1 MFPLSRLIR
10 SRDDAVPARGALVAA
25 RQVGL
30 VAGGRRIL
38 DGVDMAV
45 EAGRIVTLI
54 GPNGAGKTTLL
65 KVLLGLLSPTGGQVL
80 RRPGLRIGYM
90 PQRIQVDEILP
101 ITVRRFLGLGGRFPK
116 DRLARVLAEVG
127 CAHLLEQPVQ
137 SVSGGEMQRILLA
150 RALLREPHLLV
161 LDEPAQG
168 VDVAGQGEVFQ
179 LIARLR
185 DRYGCGVLMVSHELH
200 LVMAAADSVICL
212 NQHVCCTGQP
222 DVVSRDPAYLKLFG
236 KTMPAGMVLY
246 THHHD
251 HRHDLHGDV
260 VAFEGEGPPGR
271 GCPGSEAH
279 RHHG

>member
-1 MFPLSRLIR
+1 MFRLSSLSR
-10 SRDDAVPARGALVAA
+10 SRDDLRPVDGALLAA
-25 RQVGL
+25 RQVAL
-30 VAGGRRIL
+30 TAGGRRIL
-38 DGVDMAV
+38 DGVDMMV
-45 EAGRIVTLI
+45 QPGRIVTLI
-54 GPNGAGKTTLL
+54 GPNGAGKTSLL
-65 KVLLGLLSPTGGQVL
+65 KVLLGLVSPSSGRVL

-101 ITVRRFLGLGGRFPK
+101 ITVRRFLGLGGRF
-116 DRLARVLAEVG
+116 DRDSLARVLREVG
-127 CAHLLEQPVQ
+127 CDHLLEQPVQ

-212 NQHVCCTGQP
+212 NQHVCCTGKP

-236 KTMPAGMVLY
+236 KTMPAGMALY

-260 VAFEGEGPPGR
+260 VEFDGPPGCDCH
-271 GCPGSEAH
+271 GPGEH
-279 RHHG
+279 EHHG